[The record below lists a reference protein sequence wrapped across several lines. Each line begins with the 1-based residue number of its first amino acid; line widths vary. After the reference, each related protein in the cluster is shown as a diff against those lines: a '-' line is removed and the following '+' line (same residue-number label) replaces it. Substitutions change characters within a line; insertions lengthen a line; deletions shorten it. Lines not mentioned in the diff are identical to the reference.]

1 MHIDKFLMI
10 NCDDNLYLQKKKKRG
25 EGGYRGGFSLQY
37 IASGLFPDIKLE
49 IQASSINV
57 FTV

>member
-10 NCDDNLYLQKKKKRG
+10 NCDDNLYLQKKRG
-25 EGGYRGGFSLQY
+25 EGGYREGFSLQY

>member
-1 MHIDKFLMI
+1 MI
-10 NCDDNLYLQKKKKRG
+10 NCDDNLYLQKKRG